1 VYFSMRDDHDN
12 GSIIGF
18 HQRRTSNNLG
28 KTRIALQE
36 FIGLEWQAAMQ
47 CPPWGSWPGKP

>member
-1 VYFSMRDDHDN
+1 MRDDHDN